1 MRSKWNDADA
11 ADALRQWGP
20 RFGEVLALRVYSS
33 RLLGREPSLVLHG
46 GGNTSAKGIAREIS
60 GAEASVLWV
69 KGSGWDLA
77 AIEPEGFPACRMD
90 PLLACL
96 SLERLT
102 DEDMVKALRSQMLDP
117 TSPAPSVEALL
128 HAFLPG
134 RVVDHTHADAVLA
147 VVDQPDGA
155 ARAREVWGTEVLL
168 VPYVMPG
175 FLLARRVA
183 ELGGRVQGKS
193 VMILEQHGIFTWG
206 ESARESYDRMID
218 AVTRAEEYIE
228 RQKRP
233 STPLAEQRPAMP
245 VVSGDSAAAAWNRI
259 GSRPSCAAPRS
270 LGRGPLRPRL
280 AMSRRPGAR
289 GRADTQAG

>member
-1 MRSKWNDADA
+1 MRSRWNDADA
-11 ADALRQWGP
+11 SEAVRLWGP
-20 RFGEVLALRVYSS
+20 RFGEDLALRVYTS

-46 GGNTSAKGIAREIS
+46 GGNTSAKGRAHEIS
-60 GAEASVLWV
+60 GATTDVIWV

-77 AIEPEGFPACRMD
+77 SIEPEGFPACRME

-96 SLERLT
+96 ALEKLS
-102 DEDMVKALRSQMLDP
+102 DEDMVKALKSQMLDP

-134 RVVDHTHADAVLA
+134 KVVDHTHADAVLA

-155 ARAREVWGTEVLL
+155 ARAREVWGEDVLL

-183 ELGGRVQGKS
+183 ELGDKVRGKS

-206 ESARESYDRMID
+206 DSARESYERMIA
-218 AVTRAEEYIE
+218 AVT
-228 RQKRP
+228 
-233 STPLAEQRPAMP
+233 L
-245 VVSGDSAAAAWNRI
+245 
-259 GSRPSCAAPRS
+259 
-270 LGRGPLRPRL
+270 
-280 AMSRRPGAR
+280 
-289 GRADTQAG
+289 